1 MHPTVSPRYLKTA
14 PIHSESLRDPLGV
27 HSASIQSPLGPHSET
42 TRDLI
47 RTAQADVTQVV
58 WDAASDDTAWL
69 PIRELL
75 QQRWFDAAL
84 VELPGNTWGA
94 GAGSSRSNERPQGVK
109 GIRPEVKETLWLA
122 NHQVR
127 RAAEV
132 AESLRSVGGAW
143 AVGGPPDIH
152 GVQPWQLP
160 EWQDIGPS
168 SVAGRFRGEAA
179 GWLNGLSKE

>member
-1 MHPTVSPRYLKTA
+1 MLVS
-14 PIHSESLRDPLGV
+14 D
-27 HSASIQSPLGPHSET
+27 SET

-94 GAGSSRSNERPQGVK
+94 GAGSSLSNERPQGVK
-109 GIRPEVKETLWLA
+109 GIRPEVKETLRLA

-132 AESLRSVGGAW
+132 AESL
-143 AVGGPPDIH
+143 
-152 GVQPWQLP
+152 
-160 EWQDIGPS
+160 
-168 SVAGRFRGEAA
+168 
-179 GWLNGLSKE
+179 